1 MVSGLSVINH
11 PQAEPGVT
19 TKQREVRCVQD
30 SRDRQVPHPKPA
42 LVVHFEFQLGEMVCT
57 LCFFNNGNFTCSGHP
72 GSTFTF
78 SDCHLHTARR
88 PPTFAWSSVSSTE
101 TYPIAGWSSWGSCI
115 LFSYILNLK
124 PDRAI
129 DKLPNEPTNWKDSLE
144 YGSYTDIAVVFQRSN
159 WQTNNFKFPYIYIII
174 YCWLHSRDL
183 KLELSCQHNTIWPTC
198 LPWHP
203 SFFTLSLATCILL
216 CSKMFS
222 SEESLQRHDLPSFA
236 WSQPRQSIA
245 TETVWSDW
253 EPLEESRKIGLC
265 LMGINHDDP
274 WYSMV
279 LDLLHCGDRL
289 RFSLRPT
296 WDCWKQPKR
305 ALCLGKFGTAA
316 D

>member
-1 MVSGLSVINH
+1 MDPMG
-11 PQAEPGVT
+11 
-19 TKQREVRCVQD
+19 
-30 SRDRQVPHPKPA
+30 
-42 LVVHFEFQLGEMVCT
+42 
-57 LCFFNNGNFTCSGHP
+57 
-72 GSTFTF
+72 
-78 SDCHLHTARR
+78 
-88 PPTFAWSSVSSTE
+88 
-101 TYPIAGWSSWGSCI
+101 
-115 LFSYILNLK
+115 
-124 PDRAI
+124 
-129 DKLPNEPTNWKDSLE
+129 
-144 YGSYTDIAVVFQRSN
+144 
-159 WQTNNFKFPYIYIII
+159 YIYIYSIEVYIYI

-216 CSKMFS
+216 CSTMFS

-279 LDLLHCGDRL
+279 FHGIPW
-289 RFSLRPT
+289 SLIYCTVETGFASPFARP
-296 WDCWKQPKR
+296 
-305 ALCLGKFGTAA
+305 GTAGNNQRGHCA
-316 D
+316 WASCRHCSWLATWKHRLSLFCETVANSMLIWCTEATSGHEHGEENRQCNHWRISFCLNMPELGG